1 MNGRYRMRNSNQRIT
16 KIKRDPIEALLKKAE
31 AKDVATAVVVQEPG
45 MDLTPYPDMDNLRLW
60 TRDNLLSGVDAIY
73 NVDLD
78 VDGQTYMTTIVDG
91 LPLFTK
97 LSKAVTYAP
106 GYVDFEQPVLSSNG
120 TTGSASFAVIA
131 DSEGTAPGG
140 AYKLSTNITNN
151 GNVTIDELTAEASFG
166 SGKYL
171 MFYNAFNPGTSTW
184 SITCKFKV
192 TNPRAEDCGLI
203 GIDGIHSFTLAVN
216 NNSLKYWL
224 SGNSTSWDIVSGET
238 YSEALITNKDYYV
251 RVSWNGTLT
260 QIELSEDNSIWTQ
273 VYSTSQTIFLN
284 HVTQLRVSGVRSS
297 TAKYFS
303 GIVYLAE
310 CINKIG
316 EDTEYYV
323 TQESTLMQAY
333 NATNSEVGYWQSN
346 SDETEHYLTYYNPSP
361 IKLKSIVFSNK
372 LCTDIYKIPEQFL
385 IQGSNTNS
393 LNDWTTLG
401 TFTNPNN
408 GVGIDEE
415 YEFTVD
421 SELEFKYFRV
431 YIIKPLSS
439 IQIGYMKLVGLTQSG
454 EVPVYTSKPGLWLS
468 NLCSPQ
474 SGTPSGGWLRS
485 NLINYSHK
493 GVRQINSDII
503 GNYAFSYFQRG
514 IIHRDAGSIHDN
526 NDSYCQH
533 WSPSALGCISHDSL
547 IIPTNNLRNTYTSYQ
562 TLAVPT
568 DVNKQQYGETPSK
581 DVNFTFV
588 DNNDNIPLSTTTF
601 NGRVVGEGW
610 TYEFIFEPN
619 YGGSGNNYGETTD
632 DKPNG
637 SNGGCVKGTIT
648 YVLDNG
654 DICAQQIDKC
664 FITTQALF
672 NDYNTQTGEP
682 LEGKENAIIRKSWSG
697 MCGRNVT
704 IAEAGQYQIVG
715 VSSNISNVNG
725 TTGTLN
731 LGYSGAETF
740 SARCSTNG
748 CTVFVKGDK
757 ELALAHSSYVIA
769 NTGGWVGACSYG
781 GDATIYTVQATEP
794 ESNVTIYLNVWD
806 LQKEYAAQGLPWAYD
821 CNYDRFRISISTQPC
836 SDWFC
841 TSYVL
846 AENVD
851 INDLGDISI
860 LERKVFSGG

>member
-16 KIKRDPIEALLKKAE
+16 KIKRDPIEELLKKAE

-97 LSKAVTYAP
+97 LSKAITVAP
-106 GYVDFEQPVLSSNG
+106 GYIDFEQPVLTANG
-120 TTGSASFAVIA
+120 TTGSASFAVEA
-131 DSEGTAPGG
+131 DSEYTEAASLCGYVTKIGNPTINVDGTATGFTSSS
-140 AYKLSTNITNN
+140 YFSL
-151 GNVTIDELTAEASFG
+151 
-166 SGKYL
+166 
-171 MFYNAFNPGTSTW
+171 PGTSEWQAVGFEYILDFTTGSSLNGVQ
-184 SITCKFKV
+184 SICQSEYFIACEISNGQLIEWNYGSEHNVTLISSLRINTQYIIKVVFTGATQRVYYDITDGTETLLAVINDSFQKFNYGQTICFGRHGELSDRYFTGKINLL
-192 TNPRAEDCGLI
+192 TTGCIKNDQLYSLGYL
-203 GIDGIHSFTLAVN
+203 GIDAAAF
-216 NNSLKYWL
+216 
-224 SGNSTSWDIVSGET
+224 
-238 YSEALITNKDYYV
+238 
-251 RVSWNGTLT
+251 
-260 QIELSEDNSIWTQ
+260 
-273 VYSTSQTIFLN
+273 
-284 HVTQLRVSGVRSS
+284 
-297 TAKYFS
+297 
-303 GIVYLAE
+303 
-310 CINKIG
+310 
-316 EDTEYYV
+316 
-323 TQESTLMQAY
+323 
-333 NATNSEVGYWQSN
+333 NATNNEVGYWQSN
-346 SDETEHYLTYYNPSP
+346 SDATEHYLTYYNPSP
-361 IKLKSIVFSNK
+361 IKLKSVVFSNK
-372 LCTDIYKIPEQFL
+372 LCTDNQYIPEQLL
-385 IQGSNTNS
+385 IQGSNSNS
-393 LNDWTTLG
+393 QNDWTTLG
-401 TFTNPNN
+401 TFINTNNA
-408 GVGIDEE
+408 VGIDEE

-431 YIIKPLSS
+431 YITKPLSS

-474 SGTPSGGWLRS
+474 SGTPSGSWLRS
-485 NLINYSHK
+485 NLINYNHS
-493 GVRQINSDII
+493 GVQQINSDII
-503 GNYAFSYFQRG
+503 GNYTFSYFQRG
-514 IIHRDAGSIHDN
+514 IIHRDAGSTHDN

-568 DVNKQQYGETPSK
+568 DVNRQQYGETPSK

-588 DNNDNIPLSTTTF
+588 DNNNNIPLSTTTF

-619 YGGSGNNYGETTD
+619 YGGSGNNYGVTMD
-632 DKPNG
+632 DVPNG
-637 SNGGCVKGTIT
+637 SNGGCVKGSIT
-648 YVLDNG
+648 YILDNG
-654 DICAQQIDKC
+654 DICTQQIDKC
-664 FITTQALF
+664 FVTTQALF

-682 LEGKENAIIRKSWSG
+682 LEGTEDKIIKKSWSG
-697 MCGRNVT
+697 SCGKAV
-704 IAEAGQYQIVG
+704 IIMPEGQYQIVG
-715 VSSNISNVNG
+715 VSSNISNIGG
-725 TTGTLN
+725 TKGTLY

-740 SARCSTNG
+740 SAACSTNG
-748 CTVFVKGDK
+748 CTVFVKGNK
-757 ELALAHSSYVIA
+757 ELALTHGSYVTA
-769 NTGGWVGACSYG
+769 NNGYGCSRFG
-781 GDATIYTVQATEP
+781 GDATIYTVQAIEP

-841 TSYVL
+841 TSYVI
-846 AENVD
+846 AENVN

-860 LERKVFSGG
+860 LQRKVFSGG